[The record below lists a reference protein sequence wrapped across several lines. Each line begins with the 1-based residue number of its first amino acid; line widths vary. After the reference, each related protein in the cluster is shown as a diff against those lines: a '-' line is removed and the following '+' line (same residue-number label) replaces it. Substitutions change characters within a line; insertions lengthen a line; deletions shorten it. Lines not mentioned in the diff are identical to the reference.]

1 VHDLTSR
8 ARRTLVADLVYQE
21 RVSVVCLQE
30 TKLFVLDDRLILELL
45 GSGFDY
51 NYLLAVETR
60 GGILVVGSRI
70 LGVDRTLKKVITP

>member
-1 VHDLTSR
+1 M
-8 ARRTLVADLVYQE
+8 VADLVYQE
-21 RVSVVCLQE
+21 RVSMVCLQE
-30 TKLFVLDDRLILELL
+30 TKLFVLDDRLLLELL

-60 GGILVVGSRI
+60 GDILVGSQI

>member
-1 VHDLTSR
+1 M
-8 ARRTLVADLVYQE
+8 VADLVYQE
-21 RVSVVCLQE
+21 RVSMVCLQE
-30 TKLFVLDDRLILELL
+30 TKLFVLDDRLLLELL

-60 GGILVVGSRI
+60 GDILVVGSQI